1 MDFLIKTLIPLFA
14 ASILYANDLDRV
26 AVIVN
31 DGVVLESEIIQKI
44 TDIEKASALSGEKLP
59 SKTEIRNKVIE
70 ELVLEELQLQ
80 VADQV
85 GIKISDEELNLSSE
99 FKVDNFKISLEDSTF
114 EKLNK
119 LFGEEKYKLY

>member
-44 TDIEKASALSGEKLP
+44 
-59 SKTEIRNKVIE
+59 
-70 ELVLEELQLQ
+70 
-80 VADQV
+80 
-85 GIKISDEELNLSSE
+85 NLS
-99 FKVDNFKISLEDSTF
+99 VIHQ
-114 EKLNK
+114 
-119 LFGEEKYKLY
+119 